1 MYETLKYEVRD
12 GVAFVTVNRPKAMNA
27 LNSQVLEELD
37 AALNAVDLDVI
48 RALIL
53 TGAG

>member
-27 LNSQVLEELD
+27 LNSQVLDELYC
-37 AALNAVDLDVI
+37 AFYEI
-48 RALIL
+48 S
-53 TGAG
+53 